1 MAALNW
7 LLSETFD
14 LSYPILIPN
23 PDPNDPNCKV
33 VVARIS
39 DALCHARFYGDN
51 PASDEVPLMKIL
63 QVRGGRGEGNRRER
77 GGGRK
82 EGERGGEGRERGG
95 GRKEGERRRERG
107 SGEGRRSR
115 KRRDG
120 RGREGRFSEAFYP
133 S

>member
-1 MAALNW
+1 MITAVLNW
-7 LLSETFD
+7 LLSETFE

-23 PDPNDPNCKV
+23 PDPSDPNCKV

-63 QVRGGRGEGNRRER
+63 QVRGGRGEG
-77 GGGRK
+77 
-82 EGERGGEGRERGG
+82 EGE

-107 SGEGRRSR
+107 SGEGRGRG
-115 KRRDG
+115 KRRDE
-120 RGREGRFSEAFYP
+120 REREGFSEAFTLP
-133 S
+133 RQKGKGRVVEVVC

>member
-82 EGERGGEGRERGG
+82 EGER
-95 GRKEGERRRERG
+95 RRERG